1 MQQESRPTGD
11 VYIMKTTISVIE
23 PTYVTALAILKH
35 FSQASTSPV
44 TRDIFLRCVL
54 LFFGDKSLTTIT
66 VFIQSNPVAKG
77 LTWENTS
84 IVTYTDQSCGLILFA
99 DWSTVPQTIP
109 AYSSHDDT
117 QVTRLFVFQATSPT
131 KSFAQRSSQYP
142 EFKNKK

>member
-35 FSQASTSPV
+35 FFSSFDESSYYRYISTLCSP
-44 TRDIFLRCVL
+44 
-54 LFFGDKSLTTIT
+54 FFGDKSLTTIT